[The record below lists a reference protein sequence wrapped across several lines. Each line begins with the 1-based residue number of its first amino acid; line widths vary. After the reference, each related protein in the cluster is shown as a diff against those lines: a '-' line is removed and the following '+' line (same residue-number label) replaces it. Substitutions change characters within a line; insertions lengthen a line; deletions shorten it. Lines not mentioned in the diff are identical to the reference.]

1 METDLEMALKEG
13 LLEVLSEILRR
24 DPALARQ
31 RQAWRHAC
39 HIGACQPIGY
49 LAQARFNGLVTHNSS
64 GEMTRLLIDA
74 GAPVNGNPDDEET
87 PLITAASYDAP
98 DVAKALVESGA
109 NLEAT
114 GYAVKG
120 GTALAHAVEFGAPE
134 IVDLLFA
141 AGSPVRSL
149 REAAGIGHL
158 KPELV
163 RGADAEEQLY
173 ALRAAALC
181 GRINVINELL
191 AIGMAVN
198 QLINGGTA
206 LHWAAWEAKVMSA
219 RYLVSRGADS
229 MIRDPEHGGTPLD
242 WARHR
247 AKEFPHAHSSSHFE
261 VIQALEEY
269 AK

>member
-1 METDLEMALKEG
+1 MKTDLEIALKEG
-13 LLEVLSEILRR
+13 HLELLSDILRR
-24 DPALARQ
+24 DPVLACQ
-31 RQAWRHAC
+31 RHAWRLTR
-39 HIGACQPIGY
+39 HIGACQPIVY

-64 GEMTRLLIDA
+64 GEMTRILIEA
-74 GAPVNGNPDDEET
+74 GAPINGNPDDEET

-114 GYAVKG
+114 GYAVRG

-149 REAAGIGHL
+149 REAAGVGHL

-163 RGADAEEQLY
+163 HGADAEEQLY

-181 GRINVINELL
+181 GRINVQPSTGLL
-191 AIGMAVN
+191 GK
-198 QLINGGTA
+198 Q
-206 LHWAAWEAKVMSA
+206 K
-219 RYLVSRGADS
+219 
-229 MIRDPEHGGTPLD
+229 
-242 WARHR
+242 
-247 AKEFPHAHSSSHFE
+247 
-261 VIQALEEY
+261 
-269 AK
+269 